1 MQDATQTQRFPNTTL
16 SLKLPPISFFDIIS
30 STQTNGISGMS
41 LRNNVISAYIPEGK
55 RDQKPLERLARLAKK
70 RNRSINF
77 LIITAIFEYLEREE
91 NKLRKLGIKP

>member
-1 MQDATQTQRFPNTTL
+1 
-16 SLKLPPISFFDIIS
+16 
-30 STQTNGISGMS
+30 MS

-91 NKLRKLGIKP
+91 NKLRKLGIEP